1 VGDEALPG
9 AAETIAELRVDGK
22 GVLFLTNTRA
32 TRGRD
37 NAAKLERLGISAT
50 DDDGLTSGR
59 AKAVHLA
66 RHEEV
71 EGRTAHVIGT
81 EALKDKMRTVG
92 LRLLEASPAA
102 TRASSSSAARGGF
115 DYSDLRTASQAVQG
129 GARLYA
135 SQPGRHVPDARR
147 PVAGRRLAPRRR
159 RDRVRDQ
166 GDRPRRARAAHV
178 RGREDEIPPGLDRDG
193 RPTTPPWTSR
203 AVVGRA

>member
-135 SQPGRHVPDARR
+135 SQPGRHGSRCPTACGRPSARSS
-147 PVAGRRLAPRRR
+147 PPS
-159 RDRVRDQ
+159 
-166 GDRPRRARAAHV
+166 RPRPRPGRSPSASPSRPCSRP
-178 RGREDEIPPGLDRDG
+178 RGRNSPGAG
-193 RPTTPPWTSR
+193 S
-203 AVVGRA
+203 